1 MSEMK
6 CQVSQRFIKYK
17 ENIFAY
23 FKDAFL
29 FYVNNQLEN
38 LIKQK
43 RLKTIE
49 DIGKDK
55 KAMGDYLNLM
65 TLYYCFN
72 LY

>member
-1 MSEMK
+1 MST
-6 CQVSQRFIKYK
+6 
-17 ENIFAY
+17 
-23 FKDAFL
+23 
-29 FYVNNQLEN
+29 NQLEN